1 MIISMYFIIIF
12 CGSKLLIIYW
22 YHENVQ
28 PPASF
33 LATMEEYVSNAPLA
47 SMVQRNQVWILEVLK
62 VCDIC
67 FSTIAVSFLGSL
79 LSATMYNKQAV
90 SGYSREVTFKTAF

>member
-1 MIISMYFIIIF
+1 M
-12 CGSKLLIIYW
+12 GSSLLIIYW
-22 YHENVQ
+22 YPYHQNVQ

-47 SMVQRNQVWILEVLK
+47 SMVQRNQVWILEELK

-67 FSTIAVSFLGSL
+67 FNTIAVSFLGSL
-79 LSATMYNKQAV
+79 LSATMYKQAV
-90 SGYSREVTFKTAF
+90 SDILSKLL

>member
-1 MIISMYFIIIF
+1 M
-12 CGSKLLIIYW
+12 GSSLLIIYW
-22 YHENVQ
+22 YPYHQNVQ

-67 FSTIAVSFLGSL
+67 FSTIAVCFLGSL
-79 LSATMYNKQAV
+79 LSATMYKQAV
-90 SGYSREVTFKTAF
+90 SDILSKLL